1 MSTLRRPQPFR
12 NQLIE
17 MVADSINRSEDGKG
31 GWGVIRTPA
40 KGKGTHVS
48 TSGKAAQ
55 IDMLALAADA
65 MQSEE
70 SLPATASEVV
80 GVAEQQETMSS
91 DSTGGHVDCSL
102 QVEMVG
108 TARGRTVEIDDLKG
122 DGEKPDEGRGEAEED
137 DELEEEAGP
146 PTVLST
152 VLKAVRDESASV
164 KLAALQILVKSGA
177 RDYREAHL

>member
-1 MSTLRRPQPFR
+1 
-12 NQLIE
+12 
-17 MVADSINRSEDGKG
+17 MVADSIIRSEDGKG

-40 KGKGTHVS
+40 KRKGAHVNTTGS
-48 TSGKAAQ
+48 AAQ
-55 IDMLALAADA
+55 IDMLALAAGA

-70 SLPATASEVV
+70 SLPATASEVK
-80 GVAEQQETMSS
+80 GIAEQQGKLSS
-91 DSTGGHVDCSL
+91 DSTGGQADGSL

-108 TARGRTVEIDDLKG
+108 TAMGRTVEIDELNG
-122 DGEKPDEGRGEAEED
+122 DVERSGEGRGEAEKD

-152 VLKAVRDESASV
+152 VLKAVRDDSTSV

-177 RDYREAHL
+177 RDCQGGLSVICCCT